1 MYRRGILAVCAVVLM
16 LAVFFQFNRM
26 DVFTKLFASR
36 NIVREMIQYAPLAE
50 EFQAKRESFLIIY
63 DPTNVYSTYGKVE
76 LEKYLAKV
84 KRRTESCYFIEQADY
99 SPYKAVIVAMEEFSA
114 IPEAVLKNLSQ
125 YVENGGSVYL
135 TGIMSPSGLLT
146 QSGGIPDGSG
156 LQEGY
161 GVRLYNHAFIGVDG
175 FASDSAVFISY
186 FLSCSLADD
195 AKLFVETP
203 DGKPLL
209 WERKHGRGKFVVFN
223 NVNALKKDWR
233 GFFAAGL
240 SRLYDDFSYPVIG
253 AKVVFIDDFPAPV
266 PEGRLDSIYNEFKMN
281 TEDFY
286 RYVWWPDMLSI
297 SAGNNVKY
305 TGLVIESYNDRIKPP
320 FTPDAGENARK
331 YLVSYGRELLK
342 SGGEMGVHGYN
353 HQSLAMEGYNQDEL
367 GYNVWESPEEMG
379 QAVAAVRDYIQAV
392 YPDYVLRSYVP
403 PSNVLSPEGKEA
415 IRRAIPSVNIFCS
428 LYSGTYDER
437 CFYQDFGRN
446 PDNTYDIPRVSSGFD
461 VTDDG
466 YMTNFSVINAYGI
479 STHFVHP
486 DELYYKEKENQSWGL
501 FRKSFG
507 KFTKEINERYPWL
520 RAATASEAAN
530 YIDVWY
536 DFDYV
541 TNYLENGDLE
551 FLTNGVPGAY
561 IIFRTTKEIDYVEG
575 CLLRDLGYGA
585 YLLQTEK
592 ADRLVI
598 HFEEQQEQGKQKE
611 EPEEQEQQVRQDQQE
626 RQKPEELEKQ

>member
-1 MYRRGILAVCAVVLM
+1 MHKSGIVAICAVVLM

-26 DVFTKLFASR
+26 DILPKLFASK
-36 NIVREMIQYAPLAE
+36 NIARQAVTYAPLAE
-50 EFQAKRESFLIIY
+50 ELQKKRECFLILY
-63 DPTNVYSTYGKVE
+63 DPTSVYSTHGKIE
-76 LEKYLAKV
+76 LEKYLV
-84 KRRTESCYFIEQADY
+84 KLKRKTESRYFAEQADF
-99 SPYKAVIVAMEEFSA
+99 SAYKAVIVAVDDIALIPDA
-114 IPEAVLKNLSQ
+114 ILKTLSE
-125 YVENGGSVYL
+125 YVKNGGSAYL
-135 TGIMSPSGLLT
+135 TGIMSPHWILKQAGIIAENLT
-146 QSGGIPDGSG
+146 M
-156 LQEGY
+156 QEDY
-161 GVRLYNHAFIGVDG
+161 GVHLYNHAFIGADD
-175 FASDSAVFISY
+175 FACTSESFVSY
-186 FLSCSLADD
+186 SLSCPFADD
-195 AKLFVETP
+195 VTVFAKTNK
-203 DGKPLL
+203 GYPLL
-209 WERKHGRGKFVVFN
+209 WERKYGKGKYVVFN
-223 NVNALKKDWR
+223 NVNAATKIWR

-253 AKVVFIDDFPAPV
+253 TKLVFIDDFPAPV

-297 SAGNNVKY
+297 SVGNNVKY
-305 TGLVIESYNDRIKPP
+305 TGLVIESYNDRVKPP

-342 SGGEMGVHGYN
+342 SGGEIGLHGYN

-367 GYNVWESPEEMG
+367 GYNVWKSPEDMG
-379 QAVAAVRDYIQAV
+379 QAIAALRDYIQAV
-392 YPDYVLRSYVP
+392 YPDYVLRTYVP
-403 PSNVLSPEGKEA
+403 PSNILSPEGKAA
-415 IRRAIPSVNIFCS
+415 IRNAVPSVNIFCS

-446 PDNTYDIPRVSSGFD
+446 PDNTYDIPRISSGFD
-461 VTDDG
+461 VADDG
-466 YMTNFSVINAYGI
+466 YMVNFSVINAYGI

-507 KFTKEINERYPWL
+507 KFTKEINERYSWL

-551 FLTNGVPGAY
+551 FLTNGIQGAY
-561 IIFRTTKEIDYVEG
+561 ILFRTTKEIDYVEG
-575 CLLRDLGYGA
+575 CLLRDLGYGV

-592 ADRLVI
+592 TDRLLI

-611 EPEEQEQQVRQDQQE
+611 EPEEQEQQGQQDQQE
-626 RQKPEELEKQ
+626 QQKPEELEKQ